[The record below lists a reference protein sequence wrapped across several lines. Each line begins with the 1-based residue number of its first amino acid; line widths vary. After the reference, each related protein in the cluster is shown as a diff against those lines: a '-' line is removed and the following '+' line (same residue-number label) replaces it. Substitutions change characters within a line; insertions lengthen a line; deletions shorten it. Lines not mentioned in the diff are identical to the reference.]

1 MNMKMNMKNLIP
13 KDMRPITTLW
23 ATQLLSTLGSSMTSF
38 ALIVWAYQQEG
49 SALSSALLAVCSYA
63 PYVLMSIFA
72 GALCDRWD
80 RTKTLLICDALA
92 ACGTLAVAILLHT
105 GGLQLWHLYLIN
117 ALSGLMNTIQ
127 QPAADV
133 TVTLLTPKSRLQR
146 VASMRAFSTALTNI
160 LAPAL
165 ASAMLLGLGMTAVL
179 AFDLATFA
187 AAFVSLAWLIPIP
200 RTEKQDK
207 GESLL
212 DSAGVGL
219 RYLKQHRGVLY
230 LMLLLA
236 GINLVASMFNA
247 TLPAMMLSRNGGSEA
262 ALATIQTVTGVAMLI
277 GSLIA
282 SALPQPKSRVRMIM
296 NALLLSMST
305 ENFCLALGRSLPVW
319 CLGAVLGWIAIPLM
333 NTNMEALLRGYIP
346 VELQGRVWATRNT
359 FQFFTIPIGYLA
371 GGWLVDNVFEPLMA
385 AQPDGSWLRLLFG
398 TGKGTGAAV
407 LFLLLGFAGVI
418 VCMTARHARAIWA
431 LEEDK
436 A

>member
-1 MNMKMNMKNLIP
+1 MNIKHLIP
-13 KDMRPITTLW
+13 KDMRPITGLW
-23 ATQLLSTLGSSMTSF
+23 LTQLLSTLGSSMTSF

-72 GALCDRWD
+72 GALIDRWD
-80 RTKTLLICDALA
+80 RKKTLLICDALA
-92 ACGTLAVAILLHT
+92 ACGTLTIALLLHS
-105 GGLQLWHLYLIN
+105 GGLRLWHLYLIN

-146 VASMRAFSTALTNI
+146 VAGMRAFSGALTNI

-179 AFDLATFA
+179 VFDLVTFA
-187 AAFVSLAWLIPIP
+187 AAFVSLMWLIPIP
-200 RTEKQDK
+200 RTDKQDK
-207 GESLL
+207 GESLM
-212 DSAGVGL
+212 DSAKVGL
-219 RYLKQHRGVLY
+219 KYLQQHRGVLY

-262 ALATIQTVTGVAMLI
+262 ALATIQTVTGVAMLV

-282 SALPQPKSRVRMIM
+282 SALPQPKSRVRVIM

-319 CLGAVLGWIAIPLM
+319 CLGAVMGWIAIPLM

-346 VELQGRVWATRNT
+346 IDIQGRVWAARNT
-359 FQFFTIPIGYLA
+359 FQFFTIPVGYLL
-371 GGWLVDNVFEPLMA
+371 GGWLVDQVFEPLMA
-385 AQPDGSWLRLLFG
+385 AQSAGSWLTALFG
-398 TGKGTGAAV
+398 QGKGSGAAA

-418 VCMTARHARAIWA
+418 ICLAARNNRAIRT
-431 LEEDK
+431 LEEDQP
-436 A
+436 

>member
-1 MNMKMNMKNLIP
+1 MNIKHLIP
-13 KDMRPITTLW
+13 KDMRPITGLW
-23 ATQLLSTLGSSMTSF
+23 LTQMLSGLGSSMTSF

-63 PYVLMSIFA
+63 PYVLMSVFA

-80 RTKTLLICDALA
+80 RKKTLLICDALA
-92 ACGTLAVAILLHT
+92 ACGTLTIALLLHS
-105 GGLQLWHLYLIN
+105 GGLCLWHLYLIN

-146 VASMRAFSTALTNI
+146 VAGMRAFSGALTNI

-165 ASAMLLGLGMTAVL
+165 ASAMLMSLGMGAVL
-179 AFDLATFA
+179 AFDLMTFA

-200 RTEKQDK
+200 RTDKQDK

-212 DSAGVGL
+212 DSAQAGL
-219 RYLKQHRGVLY
+219 KYLQQHRGVLY

-236 GINLVASMFNA
+236 AINLVASMFNA

-262 ALATIQTVTGVAMLI
+262 ALATIQTVTGVAMLA
-277 GSLIA
+277 GSLLA
-282 SALPQPKSRVRMIM
+282 SALPQPKSRVRVIM

-319 CLGAVLGWIAIPLM
+319 CLGAVMGWIAIPLM

-346 VELQGRVWATRNT
+346 VDIQGRVWAARNT
-359 FQFFTIPIGYLA
+359 FQFFTIPIGYLL
-371 GGWLVDNVFEPLMA
+371 GGWLVDEIFEPLMA
-385 AQPDGSWLRLLFG
+385 FQAEGSWLTTLFG
-398 TGKGTGAAV
+398 QGKGSGAAA

-418 VCMTARHARAIWA
+418 ICLAARNNRAIRA
-431 LEEDK
+431 LEEDQP
-436 A
+436 

>member
-1 MNMKMNMKNLIP
+1 MNIKHLIP
-13 KDMRPITTLW
+13 KDMRPITGLW
-23 ATQLLSTLGSSMTSF
+23 LTQLLSTLGSSMTSF

-72 GALCDRWD
+72 GALIDRWD
-80 RTKTLLICDALA
+80 RKKTLLICDALA
-92 ACGTLAVAILLHT
+92 ACGTLTIALLLHS
-105 GGLQLWHLYLIN
+105 GGLRLWQLYLIN

-133 TVTLLTPKSRLQR
+133 TVTLLTPKNRLQR
-146 VASMRAFSTALTNI
+146 VAGMRAFSNALTNI

-179 AFDLATFA
+179 IFDLMTFA
-187 AAFVSLAWLIPIP
+187 AAFVSLMWLIPIP
-200 RTEKQDK
+200 RTDKRAK

-212 DSAGVGL
+212 DSAKVGL
-219 RYLKQHRGVLY
+219 KYLQQHRGVLY

-262 ALATIQTVTGVAMLI
+262 TLATIQTVTGVAMLA

-282 SALPQPKSRVRMIM
+282 SVLPQPKSRVRVIM

-319 CLGAVLGWIAIPLM
+319 CVGAVLGWIAIPLM

-346 VELQGRVWATRNT
+346 IDIQGRVWAARNT
-359 FQFFTIPIGYLA
+359 FQFFTIPVGYLL
-371 GGWLVDNVFEPLMA
+371 GGWLVDQVFEPLMA
-385 AQPDGSWLRLLFG
+385 AQGADGWLTALFG
-398 TGKGTGAAV
+398 QGKGSGAAA

-418 VCMTARHARAIWA
+418 ICLAARNNRAIRA
-431 LEEDK
+431 LEEEK

>member
-1 MNMKMNMKNLIP
+1 MNIKHLIP
-13 KDMRPITTLW
+13 KDMRPITGLW
-23 ATQLLSTLGSSMTSF
+23 LTQLLSTLGSSMTSF

-72 GALCDRWD
+72 GALIDRWD
-80 RTKTLLICDALA
+80 RKKTLLICDALA
-92 ACGTLAVAILLHT
+92 ACGTLTIALLLHS
-105 GGLQLWHLYLIN
+105 GGLRLWHLYLIN

-133 TVTLLTPKSRLQR
+133 TVTLLTPKNRLQR
-146 VASMRAFSTALTNI
+146 VAGMRAFSNALTNI

-179 AFDLATFA
+179 IFDLMTFA
-187 AAFVSLAWLIPIP
+187 AAFVSLMWLIPIP
-200 RTEKQDK
+200 RTDKQDK
-207 GESLL
+207 GESLM
-212 DSAGVGL
+212 DSAKVGL
-219 RYLKQHRGVLY
+219 KYLQQHRGVLY

-262 ALATIQTVTGVAMLI
+262 ALATIQTVTGVAMLA

-282 SALPQPKSRVRMIM
+282 SVLPQPKSRVRVIM

-319 CLGAVLGWIAIPLM
+319 CVGAVLGWIAIPLM

-346 VELQGRVWATRNT
+346 IDIQGRVWAARNT
-359 FQFFTIPIGYLA
+359 FQFFTIPVGYLL
-371 GGWLVDNVFEPLMA
+371 GGWLVDQVFEPLMA
-385 AQPDGSWLRLLFG
+385 AQGADGWLTALFG
-398 TGKGTGAAV
+398 QGKGSGAAA

-418 VCMTARHARAIWA
+418 ICLAARNNRAIRA
-431 LEEDK
+431 LEEEK